1 MNKRQL
7 AEAVME
13 VDELEQLLVFK
24 NKLSKVVHDM
34 PDLPLQHIPPS
45 VDVKVTLHGWNDVT
59 FNLDSTLVFQL
70 VNGKIK
76 DLIESLTS
84 KGVKL

>member
-13 VDELEQLLVFK
+13 VDELEQLLVFQK
-24 NKLSKVVHDM
+24 KLSKVVHGM
-34 PDLPLQHIPPS
+34 AVLPFQHSPPP
-45 VDVKVTLHGWNDVT
+45 VDVTVTLHGDVDVT
-59 FNLDSTLVFQL
+59 FNLDSTPVFQL

-76 DLIESLTS
+76 DLRESLIS